1 MTLYS
6 IIFYVLAIVILVA
19 TFLAITR
26 RNTVHAVVYLIL
38 SFLGT
43 ALFFYLLGAPFLAVL
58 EAIIYAGGIMVL
70 FLFIVMMI
78 GTGPSARKV
87 NPVRNSNGASNPAG
101 MVLKSNRAAE
111 QRGII
116 SNGVNLSQWLP
127 VVILGMISLLTA
139 AILLFSS
146 PLTQGPLIAAS
157 AAPIEFG
164 RFLFEN
170 YWFPVEIA
178 SFLLLIALVGT
189 LYLGRQDTKEE
200 KK

>member
-6 IIFYVLAIVILVA
+6 IIFYVLATVILVA
-19 TFLAITR
+19 TLLAITR

-43 ALFFYLLGAPFLAVL
+43 ALLFYLLGAPFLAVL

-78 GTGPSARKV
+78 GTGPSAKR
-87 NPVRNSNGASNPAG
+87 
-101 MVLKSNRAAE
+101 
-111 QRGII
+111 
-116 SNGVNLSQWLP
+116 VNLSQWLP
-127 VVILGMISLLTA
+127 AVILGMISLFTA
-139 AILLFSS
+139 AILLFSV
-146 PLTQGPLIAAS
+146 PLTQEPFIAAS

-170 YWFPVEIA
+170 YWFPVEIT

-189 LYLGRQDTKEE
+189 LYLGRQETKEE